1 MGRSGWLR
9 VGSGESEARL
19 GVHGQKR
26 QGNKEVVHGV
36 ICLVELISTVVHVF
50 AYTLRLLDQRIKLLI
65 CSIYGGFVCLLLSL
79 YGKNI
84 GSLDEVHS
92 APS

>member
-19 GVHGQKR
+19 GFHGQKR

-36 ICLVELISTVVHVF
+36 ICLVEF
-50 AYTLRLLDQRIKLLI
+50 
-65 CSIYGGFVCLLLSL
+65 
-79 YGKNI
+79 
-84 GSLDEVHS
+84 
-92 APS
+92 